1 MRLKLFFVVF
11 LWAVFFK
18 QIKLMSQPCLYYIP
32 YKSTNGLMGYCDSNK
47 KILVQPKFQKTYFFQ
62 SQKLALI
69 SNEVNEVELFGL
81 INEKGDIVLNAVYSN
96 IQLIDELVIVT
107 ENTENENKSI
117 YDLKGKQLLPFE
129 FQNVSV
135 IGNYIKT
142 IGTGSIY
149 SLYKYNKLNS
159 KVDLLIKPMKSNINH
174 QLNSDKR
181 LSHFY
186 YYNDDLKLV
195 YVDTTGKE
203 IKNNQGFNQPDYNPK
218 SKIVKEN
225 SKLNDLVD
233 YYVYTSKNKKKGVVR
248 YHVLNKKKR
257 DSLPALY
264 DKLSVGYQLD
274 SVFFIGK
281 LNGKYGVVNQYNK
294 TIIPFEYDSI
304 TYYRVCDLWNSKLS
318 KVGLEFF
325 VMKSGRWGLINSTN
339 IKKMILPISYDKIY
353 EFECPNYVIIK
364 NDFYGYCQVINNQLT
379 HIIEPKYQSILNY
392 QLLPNGYLLIEV
404 EKNNQIFWINWKG
417 VEFKG

>member
-1 MRLKLFFVVF
+1 MKIKSILILLTAIVFYNNQLF
-11 LWAVFFK
+11 
-18 QIKLMSQPCLYYIP
+18 SQACCYYVP
-32 YKSTNGLMGYCDSNK
+32 YKSQNGLMGYCDTNRR
-47 KILVQPKFQKTYFFQ
+47 IVIQPKFQKAYFFQ

-69 SNEVNEVELFGL
+69 SNEVNEEELFGL
-81 INEKGDIVLNAVYSN
+81 INERGETVLSSNYLN
-96 IQLIDELVIVT
+96 IQLLGELILVT
-107 ENTENENKSI
+107 ENSENENKAI
-117 YDLKGKQLLPFE
+117 YGINGKQLLPFE

-135 IGNYIKT
+135 VGNYIKA
-142 IGTGSIY
+142 ISAGSQY
-149 SLYKYNKLNS
+149 SLYKYNQKSS
-159 KVDLLIKPMKSNINH
+159 KVELLIKPMKSNINH
-174 QLNSDKR
+174 QLNEEKKISY
-181 LSHFY
+181 FY

-195 YVDTTGKE
+195 YVDSTGKE
-203 IKNNQGFNQPDYNPK
+203 MKQFQGMNSPEYDNK
-218 SKIVKEN
+218 SNKDKSNTSV
-225 SKLNDLVD
+225 NDIVD

-248 YHVLNKKKR
+248 YHVKNKNNR

-339 IKKMILPISYDKIY
+339 IKKLILPISYDKIY
-353 EFECPNYVIIK
+353 EFECPNYVISK

-404 EKNNQIFWINWKG
+404 EKNNQMYWVNWKG